1 MGPTRWR
8 FLGQNLSNLGSCSP
22 AEGQG
27 MEGGINVSFTFEA
40 GVMCVGQET
49 PGLNPWFPQRLTLK

>member
-1 MGPTRWR
+1 MPTSVLVHR
-8 FLGQNLSNLGSCSP
+8 

-27 MEGGINVSFTFEA
+27 MEGGINVSFSFEA

-49 PGLNPWFPQRLTLK
+49 PGLNPWFPSVSP